1 MREVTVKTYDEPAI
15 ERLFHGLEYTVQG
28 EYQWCMMWRIR
39 VNIHCSDHQW
49 AVILL
54 QLDQYS
60 IVLEED
66 IQRWTREHAIR
77 LKG

>member
-1 MREVTVKTYDEPAI
+1 MREVTVKTYDDEAI
-15 ERLFHGLEYTVQG
+15 ENLFHGLEYTVQG

-39 VNIHCSDHQW
+39 VNIHCSDRRWHC
-49 AVILL
+49 ILL
-54 QLDQYS
+54 QLDQYT

-66 IQRWTREHAIR
+66 IQRWREQHAIQ